1 MRRSRRGFTLIELLV
16 VIAIIAILAAILFPV
31 FAKAREK
38 ARQTSC
44 LSNLR
49 QLGTGLLSYA
59 QDYDERLPA
68 AATWCNWGNVQF
80 NRQYMQQ
87 TQPYIKS
94 YQLFACPSMNTRNCY
109 NGSIPHHGVNSM
121 IDNGLL
127 PSNFVLSYGYNEC
140 LMNSWRDGAAVNAMQ
155 AAYGTAPG
163 AINNARGEYK
173 LATATVTAQDVV
185 IADSCGLANN
195 GWRIGWANECAAQC
209 NAGRMVDQNTRHNGG
224 GNICFADG
232 HAKFMNARSC
242 VSAMHT
248 APVSVGLGVGGWG
261 NGLW

>member
-68 AATWCNWGNVQF
+68 ATTWCNWRNVQF

-109 NGSIPHHGVNSM
+109 NGSIPHHAVDIM

-163 AINNARGEYK
+163 AIDNARGEYK
-173 LATATVTAQDVV
+173 LATATVPAQDVV

-195 GWRIGWANECAAQC
+195 GWRIGWANVCSAQC
-209 NAGRMVDQNTRHNGG
+209 ITDRMVDQNTRHNGG
-224 GNICFADG
+224 GNISFADG

>member
-1 MRRSRRGFTLIELLV
+1 MRSSRRGFTLIELLV

-49 QLGTGLLSYA
+49 QLATGILSYA
-59 QDYDERLPA
+59 QDYDERFPI
-68 AATWCNWGNVQF
+68 AATWCNWGNAQF
-80 NRQYMQQ
+80 NRQYMLQ

-94 YQLFACPSMNTRNCY
+94 YQLFACPSMNTRNCV
-109 NGSIPHHGVNSM
+109 NGSITHFAVNEWV
-121 IDNGLL
+121 NQGLV
-127 PSNFVLSYGYNEC
+127 PANFVLSYGYGEC
-140 LMNSWRDGAAVNAMQ
+140 MMNSWRNGGAVNEMQ
-155 AAYGTAPG
+155 AAYGTAPA
-163 AINNARGEYK
+163 AIGNARGEFK
-173 LATATVTAQDVV
+173 MGAATVPAQDLL
-185 IADSCGLANN
+185 IADSVGLANN

-209 NAGRMVDQNTRHNGG
+209 NAGRMIDQNTRHNGG
-224 GNICFADG
+224 SNIGFVDG
-232 HAKFMNARSC
+232 HAKFVNARSC

-248 APVSVGLGVGGWG
+248 APLSIGLGIGDWG

>member
-68 AATWCNWGNVQF
+68 ATTWCNWRNVQF

-109 NGSIPHHGVNSM
+109 NGSIPHHAVDIM

-163 AINNARGEYK
+163 AIDNARGEYK
-173 LATATVTAQDVV
+173 LATATVPAQDVV

-195 GWRIGWANECAAQC
+195 GWRIGWANVCSAQC
-209 NAGRMVDQNTRHNGG
+209 NPDRMVDQNTRHNGG
-224 GNICFADG
+224 SNICFADG
-232 HAKFMNARSC
+232 HAKFMNARNC
-242 VSAMHT
+242 VTAMNT
-248 APVSVGLGVGGWG
+248 APVSVGLGIGDWG